1 MIPVLSFVQEGQIAS
16 STFETLEK
24 GLADICQSA
33 FGDEPAIRWVEV
45 QPGNGFSGA
54 QPSKASLVRME
65 ANRSLAQEERVEIME
80 KICDFWMENTGCSIN
95 EIVAAVSD
103 PLN

>member
-1 MIPVLSFVQEGQIAS
+1 MIPVLSFVQEGQIAPPIL
-16 STFETLEK
+16 ETLEK
-24 GLADICQSA
+24 GLADICLAA
-33 FGDEPAIRWVEV
+33 FGVEAAFRWVEV
-45 QPGNGFSGA
+45 PVGNGFSGA

-65 ANRSLAQEERVEIME
+65 ANRGLAQEERVEIMQ